1 MVLSANNGQQG
12 DAKASFLHE
21 RDHMEE
27 TVMNNTGFE
36 AEATAT
42 VDAGQEIGVA
52 ELLGVEQQQEP
63 AQTDESGVIG
73 QRQERDQKDI
83 GEAFSRERAR
93 LEAKYQRE
101 YEQRLQSDPMR
112 AVGEQIIQD
121 IMRSK
126 GVPQEVALQMANDNI
141 IRALAAKE
149 GVSPNVA
156 RMLFQQNQQ
165 RPQER
170 QQEPDMNSRA
180 RQIREEVSNMDLPE
194 GFDFEAAI
202 QDEQFVETLLKWP
215 TEAAIQVYHAQQQ
228 AKNAPKQVA
237 EQLRARAALPQSMK
251 PQQPVTPKIDYD
263 NMSTEDFF
271 ALEAR
276 VKEARAKGIK
286 VNV

>member
-1 MVLSANNGQQG
+1 
-12 DAKASFLHE
+12 
-21 RDHMEE
+21 MEE
-27 TVMNNTGFE
+27 NAVMN
-36 AEATAT
+36 TAIDMNPGT
-42 VDAGQEIGVA
+42 EPAPVDAGQEDSIA
-52 ELLGVEQQQEP
+52 ALLGVEQQQEP

-73 QRQERDQKDI
+73 QRQETDQKDI

-93 LEAKYQRE
+93 IEAKYQRE

-156 RMLFQQNQQ
+156 RMLFQHNQQ

-194 GFDFEAAI
+194 GFDFETAI

-215 TEAAIQVYHAQQQ
+215 TEAAIQVYHAKQQ
-228 AKNAPKQVA
+228 AKNAPGQVA
-237 EQLRARAALPQSMK
+237 EQLRARAALPKSMK
-251 PQQPVTPKIDYD
+251 PQQPVTPKV
-263 NMSTEDFF
+263 DFASMTDQEF
-271 ALEAR
+271 DEFESKLT
-276 VKEARAKGIK
+276 
-286 VNV
+286 